1 MAHPT
6 QTDCM
11 YPELFTIPFL
21 DMPVKSY
28 GAMLTLGF
36 LTGVWLCMRRA
47 EHVKADPDIVLN
59 VGFVSLLCGVGG
71 GRLFFV
77 IHYWETSFATQENPL
92 LAALNMTSGG
102 LEYYGGLIC
111 AAIGT
116 VTYLALKRVS
126 VRMYL
131 DILFPGAAWGLAF
144 GRIGCLLN
152 GCCWG
157 GICVAPNGQATV
169 PWGITFPYGSPA
181 EVRQWENRQTTLP
194 AELIVSVPGGT
205 PQPYLLPRT
214 LIDMPPEER
223 AGTLAEARQLERDI
237 KEAKALGVEEKKI
250 VAMEKELEETARKYK
265 REAGRL
271 GALVKQTRF
280 PSRNDTERP
289 ITVSELGDLA
299 HQHRSVPV
307 HPAQVYAVINAFL
320 LSWLLLEIANHR
332 KRHGVVFGTMIMI
345 YPITRILLEYVRV
358 DNPHDSAGL
367 TISQAV
373 SVAMFL
379 FGVAYM
385 IYIYK
390 SPVRSPKAVPFV
402 PPPLESDDAE
412 AT

>member
-1 MAHPT
+1 
-6 QTDCM
+6 M
-11 YPELFTIPFL
+11 YPELFTIPFV

-47 EHVKADPDIVLN
+47 EHVKADPDIILN

-77 IHYWETSFATQENPL
+77 LHYWETSFANQPNPIM
-92 LAALNMTSGG
+92 AALNMTSGG

-116 VTYLALKRVS
+116 VTYLAMKRVS

-157 GICVAPNGQATV
+157 GMCVAPNGAATV

-181 EVRQWENRQTTLP
+181 EIRQWENRQTTVP
-194 AELIVSVPGGT
+194 AELIVSIPGRVS
-205 PQPYLLPRT
+205 QPYLLPRP
-214 LIDMPPEER
+214 LIEMPPEER
-223 AGTLAEARQLERDI
+223 DGLAAEIRQLEREI
-237 KEAKALGVEEKKI
+237 EEAKALGVAAEKI
-250 VAMEKELEETARKYK
+250 AELEKEQKGLAEKWK
-265 REAGRL
+265 RESQMY
-271 GALVKQTRF
+271 GALNYAQKF
-280 PSRNDTERP
+280 PSRIDPSRP
-289 ITVSELGDLA
+289 ITVSELEDLT
-299 HQHRSVPV
+299 HHHRSELV
-307 HPAQVYAVINAFL
+307 HPAQIYAVINAFL

-332 KRHGVVFGTMIMI
+332 KRHGVVFGTMILI
-345 YPITRILLEYVRV
+345 YPITRIILEYVRV

-373 SVAMFL
+373 SVGMFL

-390 SPVRSPKAVPFV
+390 SPLRSPKAVPFV
-402 PPPLESDDAE
+402 PPPLEDDDAE
-412 AT
+412 PA

>member
-1 MAHPT
+1 
-6 QTDCM
+6 M
-11 YPELFTIPFL
+11 YPELFTIPFV

-47 EHVKADPDIVLN
+47 EHVKADPDIILN

-77 IHYWETSFATQENPL
+77 LHYWETSFATQEHPI
-92 LAALNMTSGG
+92 LAAFNMTSGG

-111 AAIGT
+111 AALGT
-116 VTYLALKRVS
+116 VTYLAMKRVS

-181 EVRQWENRQTTLP
+181 EVRQWENRQMTLP
-194 AELIVSVPGGT
+194 AELIVSIPGRMN
-205 PQPYLLPRT
+205 QPYLLPPT
-214 LIDMPPEER
+214 LIEMPPEER
-223 AGTLAEARQLERDI
+223 EGATAEIRQLDRDI
-237 KEAKALGVEEKKI
+237 KEAKALGLDDEQIGK
-250 VAMEKELEETARKYK
+250 MEKQLKEAVEKEK
-265 REAGRL
+265 RELQMVGVLKYSR
-271 GALVKQTRF
+271 QF
-280 PSRNDTERP
+280 PSRADPDRP
-289 ITVSELGDLA
+289 TTVSELEDLA
-299 HQHRSVPV
+299 HHHRSVLV
-307 HPAQVYAVINAFL
+307 HPAQIYAVINAFL

-332 KRHGVVFGTMIMI
+332 KRHGVVFATMIMI
-345 YPITRILLEYVRV
+345 YPLTRIILEYVRV
-358 DNPHDSAGL
+358 DNPHDSVGL

-373 SVAMFL
+373 SVGMFL
-379 FGVAYM
+379 FGLAYM
-385 IYIYK
+385 VYLYK

-412 AT
+412 SA

>member
-1 MAHPT
+1 
-6 QTDCM
+6 M
-11 YPELFTIPFL
+11 YPELFTIPFV

-47 EHVKADPDIVLN
+47 EHVKADPDIILN

-77 IHYWETSFATQENPL
+77 LHYWETSFANQPNPI

-111 AAIGT
+111 AALGT
-116 VTYLALKRVS
+116 VTYLAMKRVS

-157 GICVAPNGQATV
+157 GICVAPGGQATV

-194 AELIVSVPGGT
+194 AELIVSIPGVA
-205 PQPYLLPRT
+205 QPYLLPRT

-223 AGTLAEARQLERDI
+223 EGTAAEIRLLNRDI
-237 KEAKALGVEEKKI
+237 KEARSLGLDAKKVGKMEQQLEKLSKKWDREKGR
-250 VAMEKELEETARKYK
+250 VAVLNRS
-265 REAGRL
+265 RL
-271 GALVKQTRF
+271 F
-280 PSRNDTERP
+280 PSRNDSDRAT
-289 ITVSELGDLA
+289 TVSELEDLA
-299 HQHRSVPV
+299 HQHRSALV
-307 HPAQVYAVINAFL
+307 HPAQIYAVVNAFL

-332 KRHGVVFGTMIMI
+332 KRHGVVFATMIMI
-345 YPITRILLEYVRV
+345 YPITRIILEYVRV

-373 SVAMFL
+373 SVGMFL
-379 FGVAYM
+379 FGAAYLV
-385 IYIYK
+385 YLFK
-390 SPVRSPKAVPFV
+390 SPVRSPKAVPFI
-402 PPPLESDDAE
+402 PPPLEDDDAE
-412 AT
+412 SA

>member
-1 MAHPT
+1 
-6 QTDCM
+6 M
-11 YPELFTIPFL
+11 YPELFTIPFI
-21 DMPVKSY
+21 DWPVKSY

-36 LTGVWLCMRRA
+36 LTGVWLCMKRA
-47 EHVKADPDIVLN
+47 EHVKADPDIILN

-77 IHYWETSFATQENPL
+77 LHYWETSFASRPNPI
-92 LAALNMTSGG
+92 LAALDCTSGG

-116 VTYLALKRVS
+116 VSYLALKKVS

-181 EVRQWENRQTTLP
+181 EVRQWENRQITLP
-194 AELIVSVPGGT
+194 AELIVSIPNSRT
-205 PQPYLLPRT
+205 QPFLLPHE
-214 LIDMPPEER
+214 LIEQSPEER
-223 AGTLAEARQLERDI
+223 EGPSADVRRLQRDVE
-237 KEAKALGVEEKKI
+237 EAKALGLESKDI
-250 VAMEKELEETARKYK
+250 TELEDKLKVAQQKQKKHLARNV
-265 REAGRL
+265 
-271 GALVKQTRF
+271 ALASSMHF
-280 PSRNDTERP
+280 PSRVDGARP
-289 ITVSELGDLA
+289 ITASELGDLA
-299 HQHRSVPV
+299 HEHRSQLV
-307 HPAQVYAVINAFL
+307 HPAQIYAVINAFL

-332 KRHGVVFGTMIMI
+332 KRHGVVFATMVML
-345 YPITRILLEYVRV
+345 YPITRTILEVVRV

-373 SVAMFL
+373 SVGMFI
-379 FGVAYM
+379 FGALYM
-385 IYIYK
+385 LYLYK
-390 SPVRSPKAVPFV
+390 SPVRSPAAVPFI
-402 PPPLESDDAE
+402 PPPAEADDAE
-412 AT
+412 SS

>member
-1 MAHPT
+1 
-6 QTDCM
+6 M
-11 YPELFTIPFL
+11 YPELFTIPFI
-21 DMPVKSY
+21 DAPVKSY

-47 EHVKADPDIVLN
+47 EHVKADPDIILN

-77 IHYWETSFATQENPL
+77 LHYWETSFATQENPL

-194 AELIVSVPGGT
+194 AELIVSFPGRMS
-205 PQPYLLPRT
+205 QPYLLPRT
-214 LIDMPPEER
+214 LLEMSPEER
-223 AGTLAEARQLERDI
+223 DGLPAEIRQLQRDI
-237 KEAKALGVEEKKI
+237 KEATSLGVESKTI
-250 VAMEKELEETARKYK
+250 SAMEKELKTNIEKLK
-265 REAGRL
+265 RE
-271 GALVKQTRF
+271 GARFDTLNGARGF
-280 PSRNDTERP
+280 PSRSDPERP
-289 ITVSELGDLA
+289 TTISELEDLA
-299 HQHRSVPV
+299 HQHRSVLV
-307 HPAQVYAVINAFL
+307 HPAQIYAVINAFL

-332 KRHGVVFGTMIMI
+332 KRHGVVFGTMILI

-373 SVAMFL
+373 SVGMFL

-385 IYIYK
+385 IYIFK
-390 SPVRSPKAVPFV
+390 SPARSPKAVPFI
-402 PPPLESDDAE
+402 PPPPEPDDAE
-412 AT
+412 ST